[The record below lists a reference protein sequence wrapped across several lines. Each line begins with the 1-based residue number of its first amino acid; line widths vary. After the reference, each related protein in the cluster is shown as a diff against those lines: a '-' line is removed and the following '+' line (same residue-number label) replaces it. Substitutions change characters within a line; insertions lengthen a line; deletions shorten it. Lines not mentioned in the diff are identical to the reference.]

1 MLLPVIQKAAERVGG
16 IKPLAIKLGITPQ
29 AIYQWTEVPLDRVA
43 DIERI
48 SRIPRNQLRPDIFQN
63 SIVPSIDGDDRYNC
77 DYFAW
82 LNEQADH
89 LSEGRFFALDI
100 GNLIEEIRDLG
111 RAEKREIQSRLGVL
125 LIHLLKW
132 QHQPEKRSGSWR
144 ATMIEQRARILK
156 RLQESPSL
164 RNYPA
169 EILDE
174 EYHLA
179 RAEAAAESN
188 LKESMFPENCP
199 FTVDQVLDP
208 DFLP

>member
-1 MLLPVIQKAAERVGG
+1 MLDIIQKAASRVGG
-16 IKPLAIKLGITPQ
+16 IKLLATKLGITPQ
-29 AIYQWTEVPLDRVA
+29 AIYQWAEVPLDRAA

-48 SRIPRNQLRPDIFQN
+48 SGIPRSRLRPDVFQN
-63 SIVPSIDGDDRYNC
+63 SIVPGIDNGSQYDQ

-82 LNEQADH
+82 LDDQVNH
-89 LSEGRFFALDI
+89 LAAGRFSSLDLN
-100 GNLIEEIRDLG
+100 NLIDEIRDLG

-132 QHQPEKRSGSWR
+132 WRQPEKRSGSWR

-164 RNYPA
+164 RNFPG
-169 EILDE
+169 EILEE

-179 RAEAAAESN
+179 RASAAAETDLN
-188 LKESMFPENCP
+188 ESVFPKNCP
-199 FTVDQVLDP
+199 FTIDQVLDP

>member
-1 MLLPVIQKAAERVGG
+1 MLSVIQKAAERVGG
-16 IKPLAIKLGITPQ
+16 IKPLATKLGITPQ
-29 AIYQWTEVPLDRVA
+29 AIYQWTEVPLDRAA

-48 SRIPRNQLRPDIFQN
+48 SGIPRSQLRPDVFQN
-63 SIVPSIDGDDRYNC
+63 SIVPGIDNGERYDE

-82 LNEQADH
+82 LNEQADR
-89 LSEGRFFALDI
+89 LSEGRFSELDLR
-100 GNLIEEIRDLG
+100 NLIDEIRDLG

-132 QHQPEKRSGSWR
+132 RQQTERRSGSWR

-164 RNYPA
+164 RSYPA
-169 EILDE
+169 EILEE
-174 EYHLA
+174 EYLLA
-179 RAEAAAESN
+179 RAGAAAECN
-188 LKESMFPENCP
+188 LDESAFPARSP
-199 FTVDQVLDP
+199 FTIDQVLDP

>member
-1 MLLPVIQKAAERVGG
+1 MLLPVIQAAAERVGG
-16 IKPLAIKLGITPQ
+16 IKPLAAKLGITPQ
-29 AIYQWTEVPLDRVA
+29 AIYQWTEIPLDRVA

-48 SRIPRNQLRPDIFQN
+48 SSIPRSQLRPDIFQN
-63 SIVPSIDGDDRYNC
+63 SIVPGIDNDDRYNQ

-100 GNLIEEIRDLG
+100 PNLVDEIRDLG
-111 RAEKREIQSRLGVL
+111 RTEKREIQSRLGVL
-125 LIHLLKW
+125 LVHLLKW
-132 QHQPEKRSGSWR
+132 RYQSERRSGSWR

-156 RLQESPSL
+156 RVQESPSL

-174 EYHLA
+174 EYRLA
-179 RAEAAAESN
+179 RAETAAESN
-188 LKESMFPENCP
+188 LKESTLPAQCP
-199 FTVDQVLDP
+199 FTIDQVLDP